1 MIAKAQINNLEEIA
15 ALARIVTN
23 NIHEQGIDQWSDVYP
38 LYEHF
43 KKDLD
48 ENALFIFISQGHVAA
63 SISILPENDPFY
75 HEITWKKSK
84 SLVVHRLMV
93 HPDFMRMKIG
103 SIMMSFAIQKAKN
116 EGYESMKVDTHPD
129 NIRMQNLLKSLGFVE
144 IGYIKGMNRIG
155 FECVFE

>member
-1 MIAKAQINNLEEIA
+1 MIAKAKINNLEEIA
-15 ALARIVTN
+15 SLARVVTN
-23 NIHEQGIDQWSDVYP
+23 NIHEQGIDQWSDTYP

-43 KKDLD
+43 KLDLD
-48 ENALFIFISQGHVAA
+48 KDALYVFITEGKVVA
-63 SISILPENDPFY
+63 SISILPQNDPFY
-75 HEITWKKSK
+75 HEITWKKSS

-93 HPDFMRMKIG
+93 DPNYMRMKIG

-116 EGYESMKVDTHPD
+116 ESYESMKVDTHPD

-144 IGYIKGMNRIG
+144 IGYIPGMNRIG

>member
-1 MIAKAQINNLEEIA
+1 MIAKAQLSNLEEIA
-15 ALARIVTN
+15 VMARFVTK
-23 NIHEQGIDQWSDVYP
+23 NIHEQGIDQWSDLYP

-43 KKDLD
+43 KKDFD
-48 ENALFIFISQGHVAA
+48 SDALFVFIKDHKVVG

-75 HEITWKKSK
+75 HEISWYKNH

-93 HPDFMRMKIG
+93 HPDYLRHKIG
-103 SIMMSFAIQKAKN
+103 SILMSYAIQKAKN
-116 EGYESMKVDTHPD
+116 EGYDSMKVDTHPD